1 MNQPPIKN
9 LITVTLSKWLTRGFV
24 ILIILSILWVNRHQ
38 LSDLL
43 NFFRNREAVTAYLE
57 PLGLW
62 GPLLYLLILHV
73 QVLTATIPGH
83 ALMLTAGYLYGFTD
97 GFALNLIGGVGASQ
111 LAFVLARWAGQP
123 LVSRLAPE
131 NMLNRWQKVAERQ
144 GFFFFLMC
152 FWLPIVPHNVTNYIA
167 GLSSISFW
175 QFFLANLIGRLPGLI
190 IITLIGSH
198 GLELS
203 WQQGSIIAVMGL
215 LFIGVGRFLTQ
226 KIERRLAG

>member
-1 MNQPPIKN
+1 MNQPPNKKS
-9 LITVTLSKWLTRGFV
+9 ITVTLSKWLTRGFV
-24 ILIILSILWVNRHQ
+24 ILIILSILWGNRQH
-38 LSDLL
+38 LLDLL

-62 GPLLYLLILHV
+62 GPLLYVLILHV

-111 LAFVLARWAGQP
+111 LAFVLARWAGP
-123 LVSRLAPE
+123 PIVSRLAPE
-131 NMLNRWQKVAERQ
+131 NFLNRWQKMAERQ

-175 QFFLANLIGRLPGLI
+175 QFFLAN
-190 IITLIGSH
+190 
-198 GLELS
+198 
-203 WQQGSIIAVMGL
+203 
-215 LFIGVGRFLTQ
+215 
-226 KIERRLAG
+226 